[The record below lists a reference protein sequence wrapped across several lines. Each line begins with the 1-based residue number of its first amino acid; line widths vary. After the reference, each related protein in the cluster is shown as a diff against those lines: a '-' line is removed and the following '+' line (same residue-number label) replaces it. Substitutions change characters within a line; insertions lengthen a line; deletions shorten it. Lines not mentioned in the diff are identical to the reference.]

1 MSPLE
6 ISLAVAALAIGMT
19 GAWSPCG
26 FSMVETIGLA
36 GDGGRRLTTAAA
48 CAAFV
53 PGAVVGGVA
62 TFGALSVLGDL
73 IHGAAGRTAYLV
85 AGGVAIAAAV
95 AEARGLRIAPQ
106 IRRQLP
112 ERWRWTMPLPVAAGL
127 YGILLGLGFT
137 TFVLS
142 FGVWAL
148 GGISLALGD
157 PRAGLVIGAA
167 FGIGRALPVVVLA
180 PAVDR
185 RFARACIS
193 AMAERPGLYRVLRV
207 GDAVALG
214 LVAAVLAT
222 TTASAERIEAL
233 NGADPSAVG
242 KALAFQKQ
250 PSREGELRF
259 QGRSRDLPGTDP
271 ALGGKLAAVISGSQI
286 RILNRVT
293 LDVVSTVQASHPQAV
308 AVSPDWLAYLS
319 RSHGRSTLNVRSIK
333 RLRHPGSPRQVAAA
347 SAPSAI
353 GRPSIGKGRVAF
365 TLSKGRS
372 NAIRLVGLQSGKTR
386 TLVRSRSD
394 QLLNPSLLGKRL
406 LYVRVSRGSQA
417 PLAVSPRPL
426 HQRLLLRRV
435 AGHGRGQKVYGRR
448 GFNRKLWTTS
458 LGPKRVYLTILGGD
472 GPRVVSVKR

>member
-36 GDGGRRLTTAAA
+36 GDGGRRLTTTAA
-48 CAAFV
+48 CATFV
-53 PGAVVGGVA
+53 PGAVAGGIA
-62 TFGALSVLGDL
+62 TFGVLSVLGDL
-73 IHGAAGRTAYLV
+73 VHGAAGRTAYLV
-85 AGGVAIAAAV
+85 AAGVAIAAAV

-157 PRAGLVIGAA
+157 PQAGFVIGAA

-185 RFARACIS
+185 RFARVCIT
-193 AMAERPGLYRVLRV
+193 AMAERPGLYRVLRL
-207 GDAVALG
+207 GDAVTLG

-222 TTASAERIEAL
+222 TTASAERLEAL
-233 NGADPSAVG
+233 NGADPSVAG

-250 PSREGELRF
+250 PTRVGELRSG
-259 QGRSRDLPGTDP
+259 GRSHDLPGTDP
-271 ALGGKLAAVISGSQI
+271 ALGGQFAAVISGSQI
-286 RILNRVT
+286 RILDRFT
-293 LDVVSTVQASHPQAV
+293 LDTVATVQAFHPQAV
-308 AVSPDWLAYLS
+308 AVSSDWLAYLS
-319 RSHGRSTLNVRSIK
+319 RYHGRSTLNVRSIK
-333 RLRHPGSPRQVAAA
+333 RLGHPGKARQVVAA

-353 GRPSIGKGRVAF
+353 GRPSIGRGRVAF
-365 TLSKGRS
+365 TVSRPSG
-372 NAIRLVGLQSGKTR
+372 NAIRLVALKSGKTR
-386 TLVRSRSD
+386 TLVRSRSA
-394 QLLNPSLLGKRL
+394 QLLSPSLLGKRL
-406 LYVRVSRGSQA
+406 LYVRVSRGSQG
-417 PLAVSPRPL
+417 PLAVSSRPV

-435 AGHGRGQKVYGRR
+435 AGHGRGRSIYGRR
-448 GFNRKLWTTS
+448 GLNRKLWTTS
-458 LGPKRVYLTILGGD
+458 LGSKRAYLTILGGE
-472 GPRVVSVKR
+472 GPRIVSVKR

>member
-6 ISLAVAALAIGMT
+6 ISLAVAAFAIGLT

-36 GDGGRRLTTAAA
+36 GAGGRRLTIAAA

-53 PGAVVGGVA
+53 PGAILGGVA
-62 TFGALSVLGDL
+62 TFGALSAVGELV
-73 IHGAAGRTAYLV
+73 HGAAGRTAYLV
-85 AGGVAIAAAV
+85 AAGVAIAAAA

-112 ERWRWTMPLPVAAGL
+112 ERWRWTMPLPVAALL
-127 YGILLGLGFT
+127 YGVLLGLGFT

-157 PRAGLVIGAA
+157 PQVGLVIGAA
-167 FGIGRALPVVVLA
+167 FGVGRAIPVVGLA

-193 AMAERPGLYRVLRV
+193 AMAERPGLYRVLRL

-214 LVAAVLAT
+214 LVAVVLAT

-233 NGADPSAVG
+233 NGADPSVVG
-242 KALAFQKQ
+242 KAFAFQK
-250 PSREGELRF
+250 PNRMGELRF

-271 ALGGKLAAVISGSQI
+271 ALGGELAAVISGSQI
-286 RILNRVT
+286 RILNRFT
-293 LDVVSTVQASHPQAV
+293 LEVVATVPAFHPRAV
-308 AVSPDWLAYLS
+308 AISPDWLAYLS
-319 RSHGRSTLNVRSIK
+319 RYHGRSTLKVRSIE
-333 RLRHPGSPRQVAAA
+333 RPRHPGKARQLAEAD
-347 SAPSAI
+347 SPSAI
-353 GRPSIGKGRVAF
+353 GRPSIGKGRVTF
-365 TLSKGRS
+365 TVSKRRG
-372 NAIRLVGLQSGKTR
+372 NAIRLVAMKSGKTR
-386 TLVRSRSD
+386 TLVRSRSA
-394 QLLNPSLLGKRL
+394 QLLSPALLGKRL
-406 LYVRVSRGSQA
+406 LYVRVSRGSQG
-417 PLAVSPRPL
+417 PLAVAPRPL
-426 HQRLLLRRV
+426 HQSLLLRGV
-435 AGHGRGQKVYGRR
+435 AGRGRGHKLYRRR
-448 GFNRKLWTTS
+448 GFGRRLWTTS
-458 LGPKRVYLTILGGD
+458 LGPKRAYFTLLGGD

>member
-1 MSPLE
+1 VSPLE

-36 GDGGRRLTTAAA
+36 GDGGRRLTTVAA

-53 PGAVVGGVA
+53 PGAIAGGIA
-62 TFGALSVLGDL
+62 TFGALSALGDL
-73 IHGAAGRTAYLV
+73 IHGAAGRTGYLIA
-85 AGGVAIAAAV
+85 AGAAIAAAV

-157 PRAGLVIGAA
+157 AQVGLVIGAA
-167 FGIGRALPVVVLA
+167 FGLGRAMPVVALA

-193 AMAERPGLYRVLRV
+193 AMAERPALYRVLRF

-222 TTASAERIEAL
+222 TTASAERIEAQ
-233 NGADPSAVG
+233 NGADPSVVG
-242 KALAFQKQ
+242 RAFAFQK
-250 PSREGELRF
+250 PNRMGELRF
-259 QGRSRDLPGTDP
+259 QGQSRALPGTDP
-271 ALGGKLAAVISGSQI
+271 ALGGQFAAVISGSQI
-286 RILNRVT
+286 RILDRFT
-293 LDVVSTVQASHPQAV
+293 LEAVSTVPAFHPEAV

-319 RSHGRSTLNVRSIK
+319 RYHGRSTLNVRSIE
-333 RLRHPGSPRQVAAA
+333 RPGQPGQVRELAAA
-347 SAPSAI
+347 TAPSAI
-353 GRPSIGKGRVAF
+353 GRPSLGKGRVAF
-365 TLSKGRS
+365 TVSKSRG
-372 NAIRLVGLQSGKTR
+372 NAIRLVDLKSGKTR
-386 TLVRSRSD
+386 TLVRSRSA
-394 QLLNPSLLGKRL
+394 QLLSPSLLGKRL
-406 LYVRVSRGSQA
+406 LYVRVSRGSQG
-417 PLAVSPRPL
+417 PLASSPRPL
-426 HQRLLLRRV
+426 HQSLLLRRV
-435 AGHGRGQKVYGRR
+435 AGHGRGQKIYGRR

-458 LGPKRVYLTILGGD
+458 LGPKRGYVTILGGD